1 MGCLLIQRGSAA
13 TQKELITGEISKYYR
28 DRLVEKASTVLHPGR
43 KVVTSVEGWEF
54 RKKSLTLA
62 VGPMLI
68 CVFNKKSFV
77 TPHRCSLAEAIA
89 IYYKVG
95 QTEEWHCVV
104 GGSLI

>member
-1 MGCLLIQRGSAA
+1 VGCLLIQRGSAA

-77 TPHRCSLAEAIA
+77 TPHRWCLAEAIA

-95 QTEEWHCVV
+95 QPEEWHCVV